1 MKSVLA
7 FAAGMILAAQAAPVF
22 AQPLDGYM
30 KIDGV
35 KGEVTAQPH
44 KKWMQITGI
53 SKLPA
58 GCRGDEGGGSLTVRV
73 ARMPDSRQLPMLGG
87 LDGAITRF
95 DMVDASGEPL
105 RMTLEEVYVTNT
117 FSGSPHHPIQIGFTS
132 AEGAP
137 TDESDLMTLNF
148 KRVSWERP
156 ECAKRAIAAR

>member
-7 FAAGMILAAQAAPVF
+7 FCAALALAGPAL

-35 KGEVTAQPH
+35 KGEVTAKPH
-44 KKWMQITGI
+44 NKWMQITGI

-73 ARMPDSRQLPMLGG
+73 VKMPDTRLLPMLGG

-95 DMVDASGEPL
+95 DLVDASGEPL

-117 FSGSPHHPIQIGFTS
+117 FSGSPHHPIQVGFTS

-156 ECAKRAIAAR
+156 ECVKRTVAAR